1 MSFVGTL
8 LPWLDRQFHDLN
20 GQPLAGGKIESWVAG
35 ESPHV
40 THKFL
45 YADAL
50 LTTPLSDPC
59 VLDTEGRITAFMESG
74 AYDFLVYD
82 ADDVF
87 QYSVEGV
94 EDYGATFLGQLGV
107 MLAQGSALVTS
118 GYTVLPTD
126 TLVTV
131 NSTGGASP
139 CVIQLPNCT
148 THPLPLTI
156 LNFGTEPLSVTP
168 FSVQTINGVN
178 GVYTVPIASGI
189 LKPGL
194 GLVNDGIRSWFVTST
209 PGI

>member
-1 MSFVGTL
+1 MSLVGTL

-20 GQPLAGGKIESWVAG
+20 GQPLAGGYIMPFEAG
-35 ESPHV
+35 VGTFKP
-40 THKFL
+40 L

-50 LTTPLSDPC
+50 LTTALPPS
-59 VLDTEGRITAFMESG
+59 VYLDDEGRVTAFMSSG
-74 AYDFLVYD
+74 GYDFVIYD
-82 ADDVF
+82 SDDVL
-87 QYSVEGV
+87 QYTVEGV
-94 EDYGATFLGQLGV
+94 ESWADTQIAALGIF
-107 MLAQGSALVTS
+107 LAQGSALVVS
-118 GYTVLPTD
+118 GYEVLPTD

-139 CVIQLPNCT
+139 CIIQLPNVT

-168 FSVQTINGVN
+168 FSVQTINGIN

-189 LKPGL
+189 VKPGL
-194 GLVNDGIRSWFVTST
+194 GLVNDGISSWFVTST